1 MGVTLKIRNL
11 EAISEAFLLGPG
23 VRPSVRLGLV
33 VTGEVADYALVWE
46 WGRVT
51 CKPGPKTLY
60 GLNPDGDM
68 VVMTKTAPNGFI
80 RVNKQKYR
88 QIMRDE
94 LKAIPWKK
102 IKKFSQ
108 IPPEIEK
115 ALNRAAP
122 QCADIIAETAPYDT
136 GALREAISTATL
148 QSGEQ
153 VDRLSFR
160 VRVAA

>member
-1 MGVTLKIRNL
+1 MAVTLKVRDVESL
-11 EAISEAFLLGPG
+11 AEKFLLEPG
-23 VRPSVRLGLV
+23 VRPSIRLVLV
-33 VTGEVADYALVWE
+33 VGGEVAEYALIWE

-60 GLNPDGDM
+60 GTNPDGET

-80 RVNKQKYR
+80 RVNRQQYR
-88 QIMRDE
+88 KILREE
-94 LKAIPWKK
+94 LKAIQWKK

-122 QCADIIAETAPYDT
+122 RCADLIADTAPIDS
-136 GALREAISTATL
+136 GDLRSNIRQAQVID
-148 QSGEQ
+148 GEQ

-160 VRVAA
+160 VRTSV